1 MTIRHHVEWDGRNYY
16 GYVDFRAGIDNDKS
30 DIASECL
37 VFMLVSINERWKI
50 PVGYFLV
57 NHLNKLSKV

>member
-1 MTIRHHVEWDGRNYY
+1 MAIRHHVEWDGKNYL
-16 GYVDFRAGIDNDKS
+16 GYVDFGAGIDSDKS

-50 PVGYFLV
+50 PVGYFFV
-57 NHLNKLSKV
+57 NHLNSS